1 VIGRRNVGQ
10 QFRELFTVLAAD
22 YGGESCL
29 SGLQRV
35 TITDAARIILRAR
48 REKDPET
55 QIRQLNCASRLL
67 AGAQHKGMNPSAKPP
82 AAPSKTLDEHL
93 RELAQR
99 QPGAVEDGAT

>member
-67 AGAQHKGMNPSAKPP
+67 AGAQHKGMNP